1 MDETTPTFN
10 LKVVLRETGLK
21 PDTLRAWERRYGL
34 PEPGRT
40 AGGHRLYSQRDID
53 TIKWL
58 IARQEEGLSI
68 SKAVKLWHSLLDEG
82 HDPLYAPAY
91 QTADTTFLPAAAT
104 SSLTEIRQ
112 SWIDACLKF
121 DEPTAEQVLMQAF
134 AIYPVA
140 MVCTE
145 VLQKGLATIGDLWY
159 GNEASVQQEHF
170 ASALAVRRL
179 NALIAA
185 APSPGRLGRVLVA
198 CPPGEEHIFA
208 PLLITLLL
216 RYQGWDIIYL
226 GANVPLSQLE
236 AALERIKPNLVLLT
250 AQQLRTAASLLEV
263 AQLLA
268 DKGIAAA
275 FGGLIFNLIPDL
287 QQRIPGHFLGKE
299 LADSVQTVGKILT
312 FNPPGPSARG
322 VTEDYERAA
331 TVYRHHRIAIEAEIW
346 QLIGDSLIPSKH
358 FSLANMHLSENIMAA
373 LQLGDMAYLETET
386 DWVYQLL
393 ANHDLPQNWLQHYL
407 TAYYKTADKHLND
420 AGRPITNWLDEVRD
434 KYAME
439 KPDDYQ

>member
-1 MDETTPTFN
+1 M
-10 LKVVLRETGLK
+10 
-21 PDTLRAWERRYGL
+21 

-58 IARQEEGLSI
+58 IARQDEGLSI

-82 HDPLYAPAY
+82 HDPLYVPAY
-91 QTADTTFLPAAAT
+91 QTADTTSLPAAAT

-121 DEPTAEQVLMQAF
+121 DEPTAEQVLIQAF

-159 GNEASVQQEHF
+159 G
-170 ASALAVRRL
+170 
-179 NALIAA
+179 
-185 APSPGRLGRVLVA
+185 
-198 CPPGEEHIFA
+198 
-208 PLLITLLL
+208 
-216 RYQGWDIIYL
+216 
-226 GANVPLSQLE
+226 
-236 AALERIKPNLVLLT
+236 
-250 AQQLRTAASLLEV
+250 
-263 AQLLA
+263 
-268 DKGIAAA
+268 
-275 FGGLIFNLIPDL
+275 
-287 QQRIPGHFLGKE
+287 RIPGHFLGKE
-299 LADSVQTVGKILT
+299 LADSMQTVGKILT

-322 VTEDYERAA
+322 VKEGYERAA

-346 QLIGDSLIPSKH
+346 QLIGDSLIPAKH

-373 LQLGDMAYLETET
+373 LQLGDMAYLVTET

-407 TAYYKTADKHLND
+407 NAYYKTADKHLND
-420 AGRPITNWLDEVRD
+420 AGRPIINWLDEIRN
-434 KYAME
+434 KYTIAKE
-439 KPDDYQ
+439 KP